1 MSFLSDHLCYLR
13 VSDVYVHENCC
24 LGVQRHPPT
33 YMERGTFQDGP
44 ETMFQMGMSQ
54 MWYLVSVTEVTGDG
68 ATIKLVVTPRRRGQI
83 R

>member
-1 MSFLSDHLCYLR
+1 MSFLSDHSCYLR

-54 MWYLVSVTEVTGDG
+54 MWYLVSVTLMKVTGFN
-68 ATIKLVVTPRRRGQI
+68 
-83 R
+83 